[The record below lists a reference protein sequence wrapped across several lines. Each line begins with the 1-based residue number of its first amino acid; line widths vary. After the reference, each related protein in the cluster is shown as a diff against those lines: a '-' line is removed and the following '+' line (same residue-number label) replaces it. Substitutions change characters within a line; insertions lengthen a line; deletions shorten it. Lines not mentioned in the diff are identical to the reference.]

1 MVQLN
6 TAAHIGRLFP
16 ALIPNLDTMKS
27 NKIKYTEQTKN
38 EEEKSITHSHTHQKI
53 CRQLTSHSNLH
64 DQAIV

>member
-38 EEEKSITHSHTHQKI
+38 EEEKSITHIHIRKFVDS
-53 CRQLTSHSNLH
+53 
-64 DQAIV
+64 